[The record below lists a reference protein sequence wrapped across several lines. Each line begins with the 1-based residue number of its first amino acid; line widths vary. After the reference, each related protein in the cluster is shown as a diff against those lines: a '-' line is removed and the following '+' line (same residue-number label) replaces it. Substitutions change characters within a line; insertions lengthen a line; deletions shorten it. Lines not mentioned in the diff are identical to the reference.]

1 MQTFYDFD
9 VDLFM
14 NMQSAKN
21 LHICYTAAE

>member
-14 NMQSAKN
+14 NTQSVKN